1 MSILDNV
8 WEYRDLFWKATLET
22 LTMVAIA
29 LVISTFIG
37 IVLAVLLVITRP
49 HHICE
54 NKAFYNV
61 LNIVINILRSI
72 PFIILVFAIIPIT
85 KWMVGSIIGVKGAI
99 VPLVFFT
106 APYIA
111 RLVELA
117 LLEVDKGLIEAFQA
131 MGATKGQIIRR
142 VLLKE
147 SRPGIVLGLTT
158 ATIGL
163 IGATAMA
170 GVMGAGG
177 LGDVAIRY
185 GWQRWMPEVMYPAVI
200 MLVLLVQIVQSLG
213 NTIAKKL
220 RRR

>member
-1 MSILDNV
+1 MNILADV
-8 WEYRDLFWKATLET
+8 LQYQDLFWKATVET
-22 LTMVAIA
+22 LIMVGIS
-29 LVISTFIG
+29 LVISTAIG
-37 IVLAVLLVITRP
+37 LVLAILLVVTRP
-49 HHICE
+49 NHIYE
-54 NKAFYNV
+54 NKTFYNV
-61 LNIVINILRSI
+61 LNIMINILRSI
-72 PFIILVFAIIPIT
+72 PFIILVFAIIPVT
-85 KWMVGSIIGVKGAI
+85 KLMVGSIIGVKGAI

-111 RLVELA
+111 RLLELA

-131 MGATKGQIIRR
+131 MGATKSQIIRK

-147 SRPGIVLGLTT
+147 ARPGIVLGLTT

-185 GWQRWMPEVMYPAVI
+185 GWQRWKPEVMYPAVI
-200 MLVLLVQIVQSLG
+200 LLVLLVQIVQSLG
-213 NTIAKKL
+213 NTIARNL
-220 RRR
+220 RKY

>member
-1 MSILDNV
+1 MNILGDLL
-8 WEYRDLFWKATLET
+8 EYKDLFWKATVET
-22 LTMVAIA
+22 FIMVGIS
-29 LVISTFIG
+29 LLISTIIG
-37 IVLAVLLVITRP
+37 IILAVMLVVTRP
-49 HHICE
+49 NHIYE
-54 NKAFYNV
+54 NKVLYNG

-72 PFIILVFAIIPIT
+72 PFIILVFAIIPVT
-85 KWMVGSIIGVKGAI
+85 KFLVGTIIGVKGAI

-111 RLVELA
+111 RLLELA

-131 MGATKGQIIRR
+131 MGASKGQIIRK

-147 SRPGIVLGLTT
+147 ARPGIVLGLTT

-185 GWQRWMPEVMYPAVI
+185 GWQRWLPEVMYPAVI
-200 MLVLLVQIVQSLG
+200 LLVLLVQVVQTFG
-213 NTIAKKL
+213 NIIAKRL
-220 RRR
+220 RKK